1 MNRRELQKYKD
12 SVKNATSNFSRHTE
26 DIKKDANDYMQRNKI
41 KSEEGVLVEPD
52 RISAM
57 SVEESDKIFGT
68 TSFAFHNKEE
78 LKAFKEEIDYALE
91 NHDTSALSEAG
102 IFDVPAMIGAML
114 GYLTGKYTL
123 EYKMILGQ
131 AKEINDMY
139 AKIEALLQSNKVI
152 RYKHRKDRISCKFSN
167 VLLAKNAKMYH
178 LVLSALGFDPDYLSQ
193 RIDAAIIEIDNT
205 SGDKMKFA
213 KQIADGIVLD
223 YQATINKYHPE
234 LDGYIPIVR
243 ETTYNNVPLE
253 QVIRIQKRSFAVEYS
268 NIYAFNRT
276 LSNQAV
282 YLKSLQQ
289 EYAVYKNRYKG
300 NKPAMHVID
309 TVFSAIL
316 KWQNDSMTFNTKCMD
331 ACSAAYKNHYDELV
345 KIYDY
350 LKQYA

>member
-12 SVKNATSNFSRHTE
+12 GVKNATSNFSRYAE
-26 DIKKDANDYMQRNKI
+26 DIKKDANDYIQRNKI
-41 KSEEGVLVEPD
+41 RSEEGVLIEPEH
-52 RISAM
+52 RPAM
-57 SVEESDKIFGT
+57 SIEESDKIFGT
-68 TSFAFHNKEE
+68 TSFAFHNKKE
-78 LKAFKEEIDYALE
+78 LEAFKEEIDYALE

-123 EYKMILGQ
+123 EYRMVLGQ

-167 VLLAKNAKMYH
+167 VLLAKNAQMYR
-178 LVLSALGFDPDYLSQ
+178 LVLSTLGFDPDYLSQ
-193 RIDAAIIEIDNT
+193 RLDAAITEIDNA

-213 KQIADGIVLD
+213 KELAANVVVD
-223 YQATINKYHPE
+223 YKATIDKYFPE
-234 LDGYIPIVR
+234 LDGYIPVVR
-243 ETTYNNVPLE
+243 ETSYNKVPLE
-253 QVIRIQKRSFAVEYS
+253 QVIRIQKRSFAVDYS
-268 NIYAFNRT
+268 NIYAFNRV
-276 LSNQAV
+276 LSDQAV

-300 NKPAMHVID
+300 NKPAMYVID
-309 TVFSAIL
+309 TVFSTIL

-331 ACSAAYKNHYDELV
+331 ACSSAYRNEYNELV
-345 KIYDY
+345 KIYEY
-350 LKQYA
+350 LKQFA